1 MLFGTVVL
9 KAEHH
14 PVCCSVLLL
23 ELNLVFLIS
32 HLRLCTI
39 VCFGDRLHLAVTKEA
54 GGCCV
59 QTVCGL
65 LFSD

>member
-1 MLFGTVVL
+1 ML

-23 ELNLVFLIS
+23 ELNLVFLIF

-39 VCFGDRLHLAVTKEA
+39 VRFGDRLHLAATEE
-54 GGCCV
+54 GEGCCV
-59 QTVCGL
+59 QTLCGL
-65 LFSD
+65 LCSG